1 MVHNFFDCIEI
12 HIARITVE
20 VEMRLFRYGSKFG
33 FLLQKNQG
41 NAAVSREFFR
51 MIILIF

>member
-12 HIARITVE
+12 HIASITVE
-20 VEMRLFRYGSKFG
+20 LEMRRFG
-33 FLLQKNQG
+33 MDPSLVSFLKKNQG
-41 NAAVSREFFR
+41 NAAGSSEFFR